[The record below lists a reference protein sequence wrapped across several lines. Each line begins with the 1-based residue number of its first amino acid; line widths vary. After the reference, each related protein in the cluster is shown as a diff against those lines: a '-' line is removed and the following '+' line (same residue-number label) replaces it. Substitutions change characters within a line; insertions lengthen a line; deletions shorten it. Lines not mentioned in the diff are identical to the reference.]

1 MKFCSLFFK
10 NLRKLLLSIDM
21 FGSQINLQVKKE
33 NEYHTIF
40 GVLMSIGILALIYYS
55 FLSLVIDMIDRKSPN
70 VIQNIQYQAN
80 PEEFKLIQDQFIFYL
95 VLSDT
100 YGTPIIQKSQQQVYT
115 AQMQACSRITDINNN
130 INNKC
135 TNYTLKSC
143 ATMQINSQIQ
153 QKLNISKALLESSL
167 CFDPK
172 EWDQISLSLQGTPQT
187 PIFKSLQFK
196 IEKCNNE
203 TSGQNCASQE
213 YIDKKLSSGYLG
225 FFISDS
231 VLNQQKAQ
239 NPFSLVSKLIST
251 TISSLQYKALTLW
264 MRKSKLYNKENF
276 FYYFENNEEYNA
288 LQFER
293 QSEQVF
299 NIQRNQLIDI
309 TLYLDDRE
317 AVYYRTYNNIL
328 DILGQMGG
336 LLELMLFVAGT
347 LVKPFNKLSCDLFLA
362 SEIFYFEKSSGQQKV
377 HPQVQGLGQAEG
389 LISQSQLVQLKRYFK
404 LKAQQIKLFVHQYL
418 FTWGQDRKLIQ
429 QSIESI
435 YNQIDIIYIINK
447 LIEIDKLKKILLNED
462 QQILFNYIHKPK
474 IQLGSRDQMKASI
487 NQNYYDTKQLSFEE
501 EILQAFNSYTMI
513 KESNHKKYKIVQQ
526 VFWIKMLNQYLK
538 LMINQKYKRQHQQ
551 CRFKKQI
558 QQMIQVFKKIELIFD
573 IKNTY

>member
-40 GVLMSIGILALIYYS
+40 GVLMSIGILTLIYYS

-80 PEEFKLIQDQFIFYL
+80 PEEFKLVQDQFIFYL

-143 ATMQINSQIQ
+143 ATTQINSQIQ

-231 VLNQQKAQ
+231 VLNQQKAH

-336 LLELMLFVAGT
+336 LLELMLFLAGT
-347 LVKPFNKLSCDLFLA
+347 LVKPLNKLSCDLFLA
-362 SEIFYFEKSSGQQKV
+362 SEIFYFEKSSDQQKV
-377 HPQVQGLGQAEG
+377 HPQVQALGQAEG

-418 FTWGQDRKLIQ
+418 FTWGQDRRLIQ

-474 IQLGSRDQMKASI
+474 IQLGIRDQMKASI

-513 KESNHKKYKIVQQ
+513 KESNHKKYKKVNNSIISLLDKDVKLIFETNDKLKVQKATS
-526 VFWIKMLNQYLK
+526 IM
-538 LMINQKYKRQHQQ
+538 
-551 CRFKKQI
+551 QI
-558 QQMIQVFKKIELIFD
+558 QEINSINDLSLQENRVD
-573 IKNTY
+573 I